1 MLHRRSGFQ
10 DLLTTVGDTTGAG
23 AALVEKDYWVTEAL
37 RPIAADFRGGV
48 VFKGGTSLSKA
59 WNLIRRFS
67 EDVDLL
73 IRQDHGRDTRGA
85 RDRYMKDIES
95 AVGAIDGL
103 TCTHE
108 GARSERGISR
118 TAVFRYTP
126 RTAARDGLNSTIIL
140 EMGIRGGPHPT
151 SPRPIQSILAAALSE
166 TGVEDE
172 ATAPFELVTLSPRR
186 TLVEK
191 LFAVNSACVLWRE
204 GRSTALQRQARHL
217 YDIHSLLGHPDI
229 SAFIGTHEY
238 HELITEIDHFSR
250 EFFLATTDPQ
260 QICAFSTLRSWNQ
273 AETYTPK
280 SKPSIGGVS
289 ISSMELPRALRRSM
303 RASTSS
309 ATGCDNDPPE
319 GV

>member
-67 EDVDLL
+67 EDVDPL

-126 RTAARDGLNSTIIL
+126 RTAARDGLKFNDY
-140 EMGIRGGPHPT
+140 
-151 SPRPIQSILAAALSE
+151 PR
-166 TGVEDE
+166 D
-172 ATAPFELVTLSPRR
+172 
-186 TLVEK
+186 
-191 LFAVNSACVLWRE
+191 
-204 GRSTALQRQARHL
+204 
-217 YDIHSLLGHPDI
+217 GHPWWTASHLP
-229 SAFIGTHEY
+229 SAHSVHPGSGSVR
-238 HELITEIDHFSR
+238 DR
-250 EFFLATTDPQ
+250 GRRRGN
-260 QICAFSTLRSWNQ
+260 RS
-273 AETYTPK
+273 
-280 SKPSIGGVS
+280 I
-289 ISSMELPRALRRSM
+289 
-303 RASTSS
+303 
-309 ATGCDNDPPE
+309 
-319 GV
+319 